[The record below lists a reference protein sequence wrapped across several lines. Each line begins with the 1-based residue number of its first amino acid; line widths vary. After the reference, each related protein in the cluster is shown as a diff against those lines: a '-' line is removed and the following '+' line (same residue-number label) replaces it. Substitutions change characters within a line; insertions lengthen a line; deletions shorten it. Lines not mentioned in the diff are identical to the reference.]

1 MSLHRILPF
10 VLAVVSAALPYGRKN
25 GYVVH
30 EKRASSGR
38 WGRTDR
44 VDTNATIPLRIGL
57 TQTNLHL
64 GYDLLMDVSHP
75 SSANYGK
82 FLSADE
88 VYELFKPEQGV
99 VDEVKDW
106 LASEGVNTAEIVHSD
121 NKGWLAI
128 DLPAYHVEKLFMTEY
143 YIYEHPEKEL
153 VSVGCQEYSV
163 PVHLAEKIDYIRP
176 CIKLS
181 SPIRKAAPAK
191 PKRSTEMGPPNRH
204 RGPQSYNS
212 QWSTWPKPPAHS
224 GLPPDLQNCGVNIT
238 PPCIRALYDI
248 PAGYLATPGYELGL
262 YEQGSYYDAS
272 DVNAFFA
279 NFAPW
284 VPQGTLPELKSID
297 GGEAPINCTNA
308 GVCGEADIDVDLST
322 SLIYPQKVI
331 NFQVDDSYYAPRE
344 VALNNLFNTFLDALD
359 GSYCNYTAYGITGDS
374 PSIDPT
380 YPDPHKGGYKGQLMC
395 GVYTPTKVISISY
408 GESEEGLPA
417 NYVRRQCNEFMK
429 LGLQGHSIVVASSD
443 YGVGAPPGDPPG
455 SATGCLSNLTEGMNG
470 TIFNP
475 DYPADCPYVTAV
487 GATMLPRNGTIYDKE
502 LTMYVPEVA
511 PHFSSAGGFSNYY
524 PMPGYQAAAV
534 AEYFAKH
541 DPGYPYYYAN
551 ASGTNYGEG
560 GGIYAR
566 GGRAMPDV
574 SANGAWL
581 NAIVAGSLGNWFGTS
596 LAAPIFSSVLTLI
609 NEELAKVGKGPVGFV
624 NPALYENPWVLND
637 ITSGPNPNC
646 GTDGFPAVQG
656 WDPSTGL
663 GTPNYPRML
672 DLFLHL

>member
-248 PAGYLATPGYELGL
+248 PAGKPRIPVLCCQSFFCLG
-262 YEQGSYYDAS
+262 S
-272 DVNAFFA
+272 
-279 NFAPW
+279 
-284 VPQGTLPELKSID
+284 
-297 GGEAPINCTNA
+297 
-308 GVCGEADIDVDLST
+308 
-322 SLIYPQKVI
+322 
-331 NFQVDDSYYAPRE
+331 
-344 VALNNLFNTFLDALD
+344 
-359 GSYCNYTAYGITGDS
+359 
-374 PSIDPT
+374 
-380 YPDPHKGGYKGQLMC
+380 
-395 GVYTPTKVISISY
+395 
-408 GESEEGLPA
+408 
-417 NYVRRQCNEFMK
+417 
-429 LGLQGHSIVVASSD
+429 
-443 YGVGAPPGDPPG
+443 
-455 SATGCLSNLTEGMNG
+455 
-470 TIFNP
+470 
-475 DYPADCPYVTAV
+475 
-487 GATMLPRNGTIYDKE
+487 
-502 LTMYVPEVA
+502 
-511 PHFSSAGGFSNYY
+511 
-524 PMPGYQAAAV
+524 
-534 AEYFAKH
+534 
-541 DPGYPYYYAN
+541 
-551 ASGTNYGEG
+551 
-560 GGIYAR
+560 
-566 GGRAMPDV
+566 
-574 SANGAWL
+574 
-581 NAIVAGSLGNWFGTS
+581 
-596 LAAPIFSSVLTLI
+596 
-609 NEELAKVGKGPVGFV
+609 
-624 NPALYENPWVLND
+624 
-637 ITSGPNPNC
+637 
-646 GTDGFPAVQG
+646 
-656 WDPSTGL
+656 
-663 GTPNYPRML
+663 
-672 DLFLHL
+672 